1 MKNLFALV
9 GFGTIAFVGLGW
21 YLGWYN
27 VARQPGTPG
36 TQKFSLE
43 VNPSKIVNDSRVA
56 IEKGGEI
63 VERLTDEKQ
72 KSADALPSKVEAGPV
87 TQLFTAPSAI
97 KSAWNSLESAPPPPI
112 VNGQP
117 VIATPQTR

>member
-27 VARQPGTPG
+27 LSRQPGTPG

-43 VNPSKIVNDSRVA
+43 VNPTKIAKDGKTF

-63 VERLTDEKQ
+63 IERLSDEKE
-72 KSADALPSKVEAGPV
+72 KAGDATNSAGEPGPA
-87 TQLFTAPSAI
+87 TQLFTAPSAQ
-97 KSAWNSLESAPPPPI
+97 KTMWNSLENAPPPI
-112 VNGQP
+112 INGQP
-117 VIATPQTR
+117 VSATPSTR